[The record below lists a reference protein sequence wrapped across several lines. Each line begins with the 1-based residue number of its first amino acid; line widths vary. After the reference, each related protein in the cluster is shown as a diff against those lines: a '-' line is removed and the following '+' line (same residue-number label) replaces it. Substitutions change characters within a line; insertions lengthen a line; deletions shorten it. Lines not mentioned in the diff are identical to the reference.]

1 MTQSRAH
8 YLPDKGTKARMHP
21 MHGLVEEATGH
32 GISKGLGRQPQ
43 RVSHDFERCDVDH
56 RWTEV
61 LNRGLDLDF
70 LEK

>member
-1 MTQSRAH
+1 
-8 YLPDKGTKARMHP
+8 
-21 MHGLVEEATGH
+21 MHGLAEEATGH
-32 GISKGLGRQPQ
+32 RISKGLGRQPQ

-56 RWTEV
+56 RWTEF